1 MFFQSIYQMMSA
13 GTDLSIN
20 IRRMDG
26 NLSVAIMPK
35 RSNLK
40 DEARQL
46 IVPLVLNGTPIEL
59 DTQFLQSV
67 TAPLQKA
74 QGILINLETFE
85 KQAQQAT
92 TQSKGTKSANVKET
106 KETRDKQDKMEK
118 LLKRAEEAFTAG
130 RYSEAT
136 TCFRQA
142 KVFADTE
149 KQKQIE
155 ARIQDVQ
162 KESSQG
168 CLFPETDTQVQP
180 LPQQPSTNGTLN
192 GKQDDGQMQIFSSQP
207 VEQPA
212 PQPVYQTVHQPVQQ
226 QMPQPA
232 QQQMPQPQIMQPG
245 YMPQSCYPETPQPQ
259 PIYNG
264 YYQNPINGIQPQPM
278 EQQPIGQPQM
288 HFQQPAGYPWQ
299 TQQWQQ
305 PQPMPQ
311 QSQIPVMQTTQGNMG
326 REYQSQPQSSET
338 LSFDK
343 DDESD
348 RELLREDPY
357 AEYIDFPQEC
367 RMKDEA
373 QMELICC

>member
-26 NLSVAIMPK
+26 NMSVAVMPK

-40 DEARQL
+40 DEAGQL

-59 DTQFLQSV
+59 DGQFLQSV

-118 LLKRAEEAFTAG
+118 LLKRAEEAFTTG

-142 KVFADTE
+142 KVFADAE

-155 ARIQDVQ
+155 ARIQEVQ

-168 CLFPETDTQVQP
+168 CLFPEADIQTQP
-180 LPQQPSTNGTLN
+180 LMQQPSANGTSN
-192 GKQDDGQMQIFSSQP
+192 GKQDDGQIQIFTSQT
-207 VEQPA
+207 VQQPTQ
-212 PQPVYQTVHQPVQQ
+212 QPVYQTVFQPVQQ
-226 QMPQPA
+226 PTSQQP
-232 QQQMPQPQIMQPG
+232 MPQPQIMQPG
-245 YMPQSCYPETPQPQ
+245 AVPQTYYPETPQPQ
-259 PIYNG
+259 PMYNG
-264 YYQNPINGIQPQPM
+264 YYQNPINGIPPQPM
-278 EQQPIGQPQM
+278 GQQPMGQPQM
-288 HFQQPAGYPWQ
+288 HFQQPAGQPWQ

-311 QSQIPVMQTTQGNMG
+311 QSQVPVMQTTQGNMG
-326 REYQSQPQSSET
+326 REYHSQPQSSET
-338 LSFDK
+338 LTFDK